1 MPFWSFIFNMV
12 VHLFTKKAKSAQMC
26 QGKLQGNM
34 DAIPRIVNGEQI
46 TLGQC
51 YPECDL
57 YAAANLWTV

>member
-1 MPFWSFIFNMV
+1 
-12 VHLFTKKAKSAQMC
+12 MC